1 MSAVTMT
8 VVGTF
13 PGAALYV
20 LLPAE
25 FELAAALDKGVD
37 MVWAEHVRSCTLPM
51 AASCST
57 EIVCFTPTFREQTRI
72 S

>member
-1 MSAVTMT
+1 MT
-8 VVGTF
+8 VLSRLFKGPSPPHDPV
-13 PGAALYV
+13 AS
-20 LLPAE
+20 AE

-57 EIVCFTPTFREQTRI
+57 EIVCFTPTPREQTRI